1 MTDKVRQKEK
11 KSPIR
16 IGIVTCAIITQDLGC
31 ASTLC
36 LKALRTKG
44 DEFTRYGDNVEL
56 MGIIDCAGCPGNLGT
71 DKLANRIRALTELDV
86 DAIHFSS
93 CLIDF
98 CPFKKKFHKMIN
110 EKYPD
115 VDVVFGTHH
124 PPEGVTPEI
133 HTQVIKDMVRQPKPG
148 HVDLIKPFV

>member
-1 MTDKVRQKEK
+1 MMDKVSQKEK
-11 KSPIR
+11 KSPLR

-36 LKALRTKG
+36 LKELRAKDG
-44 DEFTRYGDNVEL
+44 EFARYGADVEL
-56 MGIIDCAGCPGNLGT
+56 VGIIDCAGCPGILGA
-71 DKLANRIRALTELDV
+71 DKLAHRIRALTELDV

-93 CLIDF
+93 CLLDF
-98 CPFKKKFHKMIN
+98 CPFKKKFHEMIN

-115 VDVVFGTHH
+115 IDVVFGTHH
-124 PPEGVTPEI
+124 PPEGITPAI
-133 HTQVIKDMVRQPKPG
+133 HMQAVKDMVRQPKPS